1 MSICSGLDLVDKQ
14 FIKFLNKDL
23 IHNGFKYKLGE
34 NIDIL
39 PFNPTG
45 KCSKG
50 GLYFIKKN
58 YLFDYI
64 DMMNDSEFIANVTLE
79 PNESIYIEDRQY
91 KSHKIII
98 TQITPKCAYL
108 NNLTDNELVTL
119 IKKSKENL
127 KNICDMLRSY
137 KLYNILLTLKKIFK
151 IDESTDTLLFENKL
165 TNNTETHICLGSDL
179 KNKKLIRFLN
189 KDMKHNEFTYK
200 LGENID
206 ILPFDQ
212 PYDEYSEGLH
222 FIEQKYVFEYIGD
235 YDFYYDFIA
244 TVIVD
249 DDEQICVG
257 YNQCKAHKITITKIE
272 PTRTYLNNLS
282 EDDLRAIIFNHKQDL
297 ELVCDTLCA
306 LGLNDILLLIK
317 KMYKITI
324 SPEAF
329 DMTAG
334 NGYCDTLLLLQ
345 YVCYKN
351 KKIDGSTG
359 AFDMAISKGHN
370 DMVIFLQEN
379 FPVMKN
385 IYDKYFSNKL

>member
-1 MSICSGLDLVDKQ
+1 
-14 FIKFLNKDL
+14 
-23 IHNGFKYKLGE
+23 
-34 NIDIL
+34 
-39 PFNPTG
+39 
-45 KCSKG
+45 
-50 GLYFIKKN
+50 
-58 YLFDYI
+58 
-64 DMMNDSEFIANVTLE
+64 MMNDSEFIANVTLE